1 MGSSHDAS
9 LAEGYIKMKDVLI
22 LANSSWNIVNFRTEL
37 VSSLIDEGYRVH
49 ACCPKD
55 SSTNELQQMGV
66 NFIGVTMARGGINPF
81 YEVILLVRYILLFLK
96 IRPDF
101 VLSFTIKPNIY
112 GGIASRILGLKCIQN
127 ITGLGSSFLKGGA
140 MWAIMVRLYR
150 VSTYKS
156 YHVFFQNAADKA
168 LFEEHLI
175 IGHKRTSV
183 LPGSG
188 ISLER
193 YRRKTTYG
201 SNKEFIFLMVSR
213 LLLDKGVYE
222 YVEAARIMRE
232 NGYSC
237 KFDLLGGLDSHNPS
251 AVSPETLSNWVNS
264 GVITY
269 LGGEEDIVSV
279 LEKADCVV
287 LPSYREGAPRALM
300 EASAMGI
307 PLIATNVP
315 GCNYVLDD
323 NVTGKLVSPKSVSD
337 LVEKMQQMVQMKVTE
352 RMAMGEC
359 GRDRM
364 HQHFSVDKVIGAY
377 RSKMA

>member
-1 MGSSHDAS
+1 
-9 LAEGYIKMKDVLI
+9 
-22 LANSSWNIVNFRTEL
+22 
-37 VSSLIDEGYRVH
+37 
-49 ACCPKD
+49 
-55 SSTNELQQMGV
+55 
-66 NFIGVTMARGGINPF
+66 
-81 YEVILLVRYILLFLK
+81 
-96 IRPDF
+96 
-101 VLSFTIKPNIY
+101 
-112 GGIASRILGLKCIQN
+112 
-127 ITGLGSSFLKGGA
+127 
-140 MWAIMVRLYR
+140 
-150 VSTYKS
+150 
-156 YHVFFQNAADKA
+156 
-168 LFEEHLI
+168 
-175 IGHKRTSV
+175 
-183 LPGSG
+183 
-188 ISLER
+188 
-193 YRRKTTYG
+193 
-201 SNKEFIFLMVSR
+201 MVSR

-337 LVEKMQQMVQMKVTE
+337 LVEKMQQMVQTKVTE